1 MKPEDIIS
9 AKNEIPGRI
18 LEEIKLRKIALIDVI
33 YDVIYHEKLRLKTEK
48 KDKDFHR
55 DKKFINYIIKTSKN
69 SDEETQKKLIKEI
82 VSYYLEEITSEFKPL
97 IYEISTK
104 ILPPVISTMLNAI
117 SPKKI
122 IKHKFTPPPIEHN
135 LIISGEYEKLKKLSQ
150 KGTVIIVPTHISNL
164 DSPII
169 GLAIYKLGLPPL
181 VYGAGLNLFKNKFF
195 GFFMSRL
202 GAYKVDRRKKADIYK
217 NILKEYAT
225 YSLEAGYG
233 NLFFPGGTR
242 IRSGKVEEKLKKGLL
257 GTGLQAY
264 QNNLKNNKPNPD
276 IYFVPLN
283 INYQVVLEAETL
295 IEDYLAD
302 EGKSRYIIDDDD
314 SFKISKIIAFLN
326 KMISLN
332 AKIHLNF
339 SSPLDP
345 FGNEVD
351 ENGNSIDKNGKIIDK
366 KRYLYENGKP
376 VDDLQRDRAYTE
388 ILSNEI
394 LKAYKKNNIILSV
407 NFVSYIAFKLF
418 EKQHQKIDFYKFI
431 KEPTIDLSI
440 KLNNFYKESD
450 ILLNKLH
457 KMHKKKELVLSD
469 ILIEGKSEE
478 ILADALRF
486 SNSMSTTPPL
496 YRKGIRLYSDNLKVL
511 YYYHNRLANYKL

>member
-1 MKPEDIIS
+1 
-9 AKNEIPGRI
+9 
-18 LEEIKLRKIALIDVI
+18 
-33 YDVIYHEKLRLKTEK
+33 
-48 KDKDFHR
+48 
-55 DKKFINYIIKTSKN
+55 
-69 SDEETQKKLIKEI
+69 
-82 VSYYLEEITSEFKPL
+82 
-97 IYEISTK
+97 
-104 ILPPVISTMLNAI
+104 
-117 SPKKI
+117 
-122 IKHKFTPPPIEHN
+122 
-135 LIISGEYEKLKKLSQ
+135 
-150 KGTVIIVPTHISNL
+150 
-164 DSPII
+164 
-169 GLAIYKLGLPPL
+169 
-181 VYGAGLNLFKNKFF
+181 
-195 GFFMSRL
+195 
-202 GAYKVDRRKKADIYK
+202 
-217 NILKEYAT
+217 
-225 YSLEAGYG
+225 
-233 NLFFPGGTR
+233 
-242 IRSGKVEEKLKKGLL
+242 
-257 GTGLQAY
+257 
-264 QNNLKNNKPNPD
+264 
-276 IYFVPLN
+276 
-283 INYQVVLEAETL
+283 VVLEAETL